1 MPARPL
7 PTSASSRTSR
17 HILVAMGWDAYEILQ
32 GVARFAG
39 QAGWRLDN
47 RILRSGYVPERWE
60 GDGIITII
68 GDNAPIA
75 HLVENSRLPT
85 VSMTCEDIDR
95 VDLCVAFDDKQI
107 GELAAAHMLGR
118 GLRAFAVMH
127 TSDNCTERA
136 RFDSF
141 AQAVRRSGAG
151 CRAFSWEGHRSGAS
165 VWSRECMDWTV
176 ECLRTLSYPTGV
188 FCHNDDDALRV
199 LEACEIAR
207 LHIPEQV
214 AVLGVNNEAI
224 LCEHSLT
231 PLSSIDP
238 GLDQLGYAGA
248 QALYNLIE
256 KRARRRRPI
265 LLSPHGVVERRST
278 RIEATDSLAAA
289 LVHTYVCDHFGE
301 SDLSTESV
309 AKHFQLTRASLH
321 SLYKQAY
328 GRSIAEEISRQRLC
342 HAQELL
348 TTTDLK
354 VGEIKA
360 RVGIQDAETFSRFF
374 KRHTGMT
381 APQYRRSLQTDNDQ
395 P

>member
-1 MPARPL
+1 M
-7 PTSASSRTSR
+7 
-17 HILVAMGWDAYEILQ
+17 
-32 GVARFAG
+32 
-39 QAGWRLDN
+39 
-47 RILRSGYVPERWE
+47 
-60 GDGIITII
+60 
-68 GDNAPIA
+68 
-75 HLVENSRLPT
+75 
-85 VSMTCEDIDR
+85 
-95 VDLCVAFDDKQI
+95 AFDDKRI
-107 GELAAAHMLGR
+107 GELAAAHLLER

-127 TSDNCTERA
+127 TSNNRTERA

-141 AQAVRRSGAG
+141 AQAVRRAGAG
-151 CRAFSWEGHRSGAS
+151 CRVFSWDGHALGRS
-165 VWSRECMDWTV
+165 VWSHECMDWTV

-188 FCHNDDDALRV
+188 FCHNDDDAMRV
-199 LEACEIAR
+199 LEACERAR

-224 LCEHSLT
+224 LCEHSVI

-238 GLDQLGYAGA
+238 GLEQLGYAGA

-278 RIEATDSLAAA
+278 RTEATESLDAA
-289 LVHTYVCDHFGE
+289 LVHSYICDHFGDL
-301 SDLSTESV
+301 DLSTESV
-309 AKHFQLTRASLH
+309 AAHFQLTRAALH

-328 GRSIAEEISRQRLC
+328 HRSIVEEISRQRLR

-354 VGEIKA
+354 VGEIKS

-381 APQYRRSLQTDNDQ
+381 APQYRRSTQADNSEG
-395 P
+395 